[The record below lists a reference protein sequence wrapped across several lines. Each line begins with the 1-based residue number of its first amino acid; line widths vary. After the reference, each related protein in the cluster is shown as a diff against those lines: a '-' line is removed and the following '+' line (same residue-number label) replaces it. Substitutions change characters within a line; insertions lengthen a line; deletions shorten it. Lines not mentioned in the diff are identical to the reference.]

1 MGIIVDIVLI
11 AIIILSAGL
20 AYKKGLV
27 SLGVKLFAFVIAIVI
42 TLILYK
48 PVASFV
54 INVTSI
60 DETIENAIF
69 EKANEMIEGENNDSI
84 TNQVIEGAK
93 NDLLPSTARSLAVN
107 IVTFGVIILLYIIAR
122 FAIRFIDALA
132 TFVKKL
138 PILKQ
143 VDKLGGVAY
152 GLIRGI
158 ILAYAILLIIAIA
171 EGITPENQVS
181 TAVSKSYI
189 TKVMYEN
196 NILNILF

>member
-1 MGIIVDIVLI
+1 MGIIVDIVLV

-27 SLGVKLFAFVIAIVI
+27 SLGVKLFAFVIAIAV

-48 PVASFV
+48 PVANLV

-60 DETIENAIF
+60 DETIENAIL
-69 EKANEMIEGENNDSI
+69 EKANDMIEGENNDSI

-93 NDLLPSTARSLAVN
+93 NNLLPSTARTLAVN
-107 IVTFGVIILLYIIAR
+107 IVTVGVILLLFIITR

-143 VDKLGGVAY
+143 VDKLGGLAY
-152 GLIRGI
+152 GLIRGV
-158 ILAYAILLIIAIA
+158 ILVYAILLIIAIA

-181 TAVSKSYI
+181 TAVNKSYL

-196 NILNILF
+196 NVLNILF